1 MHNLEPI
8 IFPQLETYRA
18 TVRVSSFQSPHTFY
32 DVDLKSLK
40 CTCPDFAKTR
50 NRFPT
55 TDIRRLCKHLV
66 RAICDDEAIK
76 QLHGHMAVL
85 IRSAAGR
92 KKGMIPQAQ
101 YLETWTETSGKIV
114 LCGPKNGWYNIVC
127 KRPENRNEYDE
138 FGYNVSE
145 DRWSNDKYPPD
156 ASKIE
161 SIISDHYQSQGH
173 PPDSTQR
180 TSFKTDNSS
189 SMTVLIFLAL
199 FFLIMILLPIISKK

>member
-1 MHNLEPI
+1 MNNLEPF
-8 IFPQLETYRA
+8 IFPQLEPFRT
-18 TVRVSSFQSPHTFY
+18 TIRVSSFENPHTFY
-32 DVDLKSLK
+32 EVDLKNLTCS
-40 CTCPDFAKTR
+40 CPDFAKTR

-66 RAICDDEAIK
+66 RAVCDDEAIK
-76 QLHGHMAVL
+76 QLPGHMAVL

-114 LCGPKNGWYNIVC
+114 LCGPKNGWYNIVS
-127 KRPENRNEYDE
+127 KVPENRNQYDE
-138 FGYNVSE
+138 YGYNVSE

-173 PPDSTQR
+173 PAGLSHQ
-180 TSFKTDNSS
+180 TSSETDNSS

-199 FFLIMILLPIISKK
+199 FFLIMILLPIITKN